1 VVKEKQRQRQKNSSF
16 IARAIIENNEKFKI
30 MNELYQKHKE
40 LVKEKDLAMAKILKI
55 YNLGFKNLSKRK
67 ILLGSIRGRSYFAS
81 PRGIVRPTS
90 PRQTRYNQT
99 EDLAKSFSVRAPIT
113 NIYQEIIDIGNNG
126 ELLKKHMNNSQKRV
140 FSKFFKYSKYAKE
153 EPKLILKMKNPVKVI
168 ELTAG
173 FATPYSFKTFDS
185 VSLLSTG
192 LKEFDFNFTLN
203 GAVILSVRFSRLY
216 LASGINEKIFIE
228 QTFCYLKT
236 LLKKENANREKEIK
250 RLNTFYAKVKKEF
263 ADYIMLKAIE
273 GE

>member
-30 MNELYQKHKE
+30 IDKLYQKHKE
-40 LVKEKDLAMAKILKI
+40 LVKEKDLAMANVLKI
-55 YNLGFKNLSKRK
+55 YNLSFKNFSRRK
-67 ILLGSIRGRSYFAS
+67 ILLGSIRGKSYYAS
-81 PRGIVRPTS
+81 FKGIVRPVS

-99 EDLAKSFSVRAPIT
+99 EDLIRSFSLRAPIT
-113 NIYQEIIDIGNNG
+113 NVYQEIVEIGNNR
-126 ELLKKHMNNSQKRV
+126 ELLKKHMNNSQRKI
-140 FSKFFKYSKYAKE
+140 FGKFFKYSKYAKE

-173 FATPYSFKTFDS
+173 FATPYSFKAFDS
-185 VSLLSTG
+185 VSLLNTG
-192 LKEFDFNFTLN
+192 REFDFNFALN
-203 GAVILSVRFSRLY
+203 GAVVTSVRFSRLY

-250 RLNTFYAKVKKEF
+250 RLKIFYTKIKKEF